1 MAKNFINLKLNNMF
15 TIEQIKEAHAK
26 VKSGA
31 DFPNY
36 IQDLIILGVKGY
48 DTFVSDGHTEY
59 YGVNNYTVA
68 SDEKYDLIG
77 ISSTVNKELFI
88 EFLVKHQH
96 GETDYMTFCN
106 QCGQCGIAKWRVD
119 IVAMTCTYLDL
130 AGNEI
135 LIEKIPD

>member
-1 MAKNFINLKLNNMF
+1 MF

-48 DTFVSDGHTEY
+48 DTFVTDGHTEY

-68 SDEKYDLIG
+68 SEEKYAIIG
-77 ISSTVNKELFI
+77 ISTNVNKELFI
-88 EFLVKHQH
+88 ELLVKHQH

-106 QCGQCGIAKWRVD
+106 HCGQCGIAKWRVD
-119 IVAMTCTYLDL
+119 IIEMTCTYFDL

-135 LIEKIPD
+135 LIEKIPG